1 MKRVLALALVAGL
14 FGVFGLGCGDTTSK
28 KTGETKTKVEATKRT
43 GDGVKPGKT
52 DMETTTTKETKT
64 EQTKPD
70 GTKIEEKKTEKTEEK
85 KPTDAPPP
93 VKKDQ

>member
-14 FGVFGLGCGDTTSK
+14 FGIFGLGCGDTTK
-28 KTGETKTKVEATKRT
+28 KETKGTTKMETKKS
-43 GDGVKPGKT
+43 GDTKPGKA
-52 DMETTTTKETKT
+52 DMETTTTKETKI

-70 GTKIEEKKTEKTEEK
+70 GTKIEEKKIEKTEEK